1 MSRAPRMRTSPT
13 PWRRVRALIM
23 DVDGVLTDGGLYYTE
38 NGDELKRFDVRDGQG
53 LVLLRQAGILT
64 AIVTGKRTTLVARR
78 ADELG
83 IAEVHQGVSDKGA
96 TVTALLARHG
106 VPAANACYVGDDIN
120 DLPALRLVGL
130 PVAVPDAVP
139 IVRRTAHYVT
149 RAPGGHGA
157 IRELCDLILSA
168 GSGTNGTAAPRKRPR
183 S

>member
-1 MSRAPRMRTSPT
+1 MSRARPR
-13 PWRRVRALIM
+13 WRGVRAVIM

-83 IAEVHQGVSDKGA
+83 IGEVHQGVTDKAA

-106 VPAANACYVGDDIN
+106 VRPAAACYVGDDVN
-120 DLPALRLVGL
+120 DLSALRIVG
-130 PVAVPDAVP
+130 VAVAVADAVP
-139 IVRRTAHYVT
+139 VVRRAAHYVT
-149 RAPGGHGA
+149 RASGGRGA
-157 IRELCDLILSA
+157 IREVCELVLAA
-168 GSGTNGTAAPRKRPR
+168 GRPPERASTARKRRR
-183 S
+183 SSSAPPS

>member
-83 IAEVHQGVSDKGA
+83 IAEVHQAVSDKGA
-96 TVTALLARHG
+96 TVTALLARHA
-106 VPAANACYVGDDIN
+106 VPPAAACYVGDDIN
-120 DLPALRLVGL
+120 DLPALRLVGIA
-130 PVAVPDAVP
+130 VAVADAVP

-149 RAPGGHGA
+149 RTDGGHGA
-157 IRELCDLILSA
+157 IREVCDLILAARSPA
-168 GSGTNGTAAPRKRPR
+168 SGTAATRKRPR

>member
-1 MSRAPRMRTSPT
+1 MSRVRPR
-13 PWRRVRALIM
+13 WRSVRALIM

-38 NGDELKRFDVRDGQG
+38 HGDELKRFDVRDGQG

-83 IAEVHQGVSDKGA
+83 IAEVHQAVTDKAA

-106 VPAANACYVGDDIN
+106 VVPAAACYVGDDIN
-120 DLPALRLVGL
+120 DLPALRIVGIA
-130 PVAVPDAVP
+130 VADAVP
-139 IVRRTAHYVT
+139 VVRRAAHYVT
-149 RAPGGHGA
+149 RAHGGRGA
-157 IRELCDLILSA
+157 IREVCDLILAA
-168 GSGTNGTAAPRKRPR
+168 GSAPGRVSAERHRRR

>member
-13 PWRRVRALIM
+13 SWRHVRALIM

-96 TVTALLARHG
+96 TVAALLAHHS
-106 VPAANACYVGDDIN
+106 VPPAAACYVGDDIN
-120 DLPALRLVGL
+120 DLPALRLVGIA
-130 PVAVPDAVP
+130 VAVADAVP

-157 IRELCDLILSA
+157 IREVCDLILAA
-168 GSGTNGTAAPRKRPR
+168 GSTANGPAAARKRHR

>member
-23 DVDGVLTDGGLYYTE
+23 DVDGVLTDGGLYYAE

-78 ADELG
+78 AEELG

-96 TVTALLARHG
+96 TVTALLARHA
-106 VPAANACYVGDDIN
+106 VPAASACYVGDDIN
-120 DLPALRLVGL
+120 DLPALRLVGMA
-130 PVAVPDAVP
+130 VAVPDAVA
-139 IVRRTAHYVT
+139 IVRRTAHYIT

-157 IRELCDLILSA
+157 IREVCDLILNASA
-168 GSGTNGTAAPRKRPR
+168 ASSAAASPKRQP

>member
-1 MSRAPRMRTSPT
+1 M
-13 PWRRVRALIM
+13 PWRSVRALIM
-23 DVDGVLTDGGLYYTE
+23 DVDGVLTDGGLYYGE

-53 LVLLRQAGILT
+53 LVLLRQAGIVT

-83 IAEVHQGVSDKGA
+83 IAEVHQGVTDKGA

-106 VPAANACYVGDDIN
+106 VPPTNACYVGDDIN
-120 DLPALRLVGL
+120 DLPALRLVGIAAA
-130 PVAVPDAVP
+130 VADAVA

-149 RAPGGHGA
+149 RAAGGHGA
-157 IRELCDLILSA
+157 IREICDLIL
-168 GSGTNGTAAPRKRPR
+168 AATSTPARASTPRKRRR

>member
-1 MSRAPRMRTSPT
+1 MSRVRPR
-13 PWRRVRALIM
+13 WRGVRALIM
-23 DVDGVLTDGGLYYTE
+23 DVDGVLTDGGLYYSE

-83 IAEVHQGVSDKGA
+83 IAEVHQGVTDKAA

-106 VPAANACYVGDDIN
+106 VPPPAACYVGDDIN
-120 DLPALRLVGL
+120 DLPALRIVGIA
-130 PVAVPDAVP
+130 VAVADAVP
-139 IVRRTAHYVT
+139 IVRRTAHYIT
-149 RAPGGHGA
+149 RAPGGRGA
-157 IRELCDLILSA
+157 IREVCDFILAARSPTARVSA
-168 GSGTNGTAAPRKRPR
+168 ERTRRR

>member
-1 MSRAPRMRTSPT
+1 MSRPRPR
-13 PWRRVRALIM
+13 WRGVRALIM

-83 IAEVHQGVSDKGA
+83 IAEVHQGVTDKAA

-106 VPAANACYVGDDIN
+106 VPPAAACYVGDDIN
-120 DLPALRLVGL
+120 DLPALALVGL
-130 PVAVPDAVP
+130 AVAVPDAVP
-139 IVRRTAHYVT
+139 VVRRAAHYVT

-157 IRELCDLILSA
+157 IREVCDLILA
-168 GSGTNGTAAPRKRPR
+168 PAEVRQTPPRRRAAAEDGPELV

>member
-1 MSRAPRMRTSPT
+1 MSRVRPR
-13 PWRRVRALIM
+13 WRSVRALIM

-38 NGDELKRFDVRDGQG
+38 HGDELKRFDVRDGQG

-83 IAEVHQGVSDKGA
+83 IAEVHQGVTDKAA

-106 VPAANACYVGDDIN
+106 VPPPAACYVGDDIN
-120 DLPALRLVGL
+120 DLPALAIVGL
-130 PVAVPDAVP
+130 AIAVPEAVP
-139 IVRRTAHYVT
+139 VVRHAAHYVT

-157 IRELCDLILSA
+157 IREVCDLILNARSA
-168 GSGTNGTAAPRKRPR
+168 SGRVSAERNRRR

>member
-83 IAEVHQGVSDKGA
+83 IAEVHQAVSDKGA
-96 TVTALLARHG
+96 TVTALLARHA
-106 VPAANACYVGDDIN
+106 VPPADACYVGDDIN
-120 DLPALRLVGL
+120 DLPALRLVGIA
-130 PVAVPDAVP
+130 VAVADAVP

-149 RAPGGHGA
+149 RTDGGHGA
-157 IRELCDLILSA
+157 IREVCDLIF
-168 GSGTNGTAAPRKRPR
+168 AAARTPARASKSHQRQR
-183 S
+183 N

>member
-1 MSRAPRMRTSPT
+1 MSRVPRRKTSRT
-13 PWRRVRALIM
+13 PWRRMRALIM

-106 VPAANACYVGDDIN
+106 VALADACYVGDDIN
-120 DLPALRLVGL
+120 DLPALRLVGIA
-130 PVAVPDAVP
+130 VAVADAVA

-149 RAPGGHGA
+149 RAPGGRGA
-157 IRELCDLILSA
+157 IREVCDLILATRSIA
-168 GSGTNGTAAPRKRPR
+168 NGPAAPRKRRR

>member
-1 MSRAPRMRTSPT
+1 MSRARPR
-13 PWRRVRALIM
+13 WRGVRALIM

-83 IAEVHQGVSDKGA
+83 IAEIHQGVTDKTA

-106 VPAANACYVGDDIN
+106 VAPAAACYVGDDIN
-120 DLPALRLVGL
+120 DLPALAIVGIA
-130 PVAVPDAVP
+130 VAVADAVA
-139 IVRRTAHYVT
+139 IVRRAAHYVT
-149 RAPGGHGA
+149 GAPGGRGA
-157 IRELCDLILSA
+157 IREVCDLILAA
-168 GSGTNGTAAPRKRPR
+168 GSAPGRVSVERTR
-183 S
+183 RRG

>member
-1 MSRAPRMRTSPT
+1 M
-13 PWRRVRALIM
+13 RALIM

-78 ADELG
+78 AEELG

-96 TVTALLARHG
+96 TVTALLARHA
-106 VPAANACYVGDDIN
+106 VPPASACYVGDDIN
-120 DLPALRLVGL
+120 DLPALRLVGI
-130 PVAVPDAVP
+130 PVAVADAVA
-139 IVRRTAHYVT
+139 IVRHTAHYIT
-149 RAPGGHGA
+149 HAPGGHGA
-157 IRELCDLILSA
+157 IREICDLILSA
-168 GSGTNGTAAPRKRPR
+168 ENAATGPTTTRKRHR

>member
-83 IAEVHQGVSDKGA
+83 IAEVHQAVSDKGA
-96 TVTALLARHG
+96 TVTALLATS
-106 VPAANACYVGDDIN
+106 
-120 DLPALRLVGL
+120 
-130 PVAVPDAVP
+130 
-139 IVRRTAHYVT
+139 RRTT
-149 RAPGGHGA
+149 
-157 IRELCDLILSA
+157 
-168 GSGTNGTAAPRKRPR
+168 
-183 S
+183 

>member
-83 IAEVHQGVSDKGA
+83 IAEVHQAVSDKGA
-96 TVTALLARHG
+96 TVTALLARHA
-106 VPAANACYVGDDIN
+106 VPPADACYVGDDIN
-120 DLPALRLVGL
+120 DLPALRLVGIA
-130 PVAVPDAVP
+130 VAVADAVP

-149 RAPGGHGA
+149 RTDGGHGA
-157 IRELCDLILSA
+157 IREICDLILAA
-168 GSGTNGTAAPRKRPR
+168 GNPASGQAPARKRRR